1 VLLGETLNSFK
12 KEINSIVDLIQK
24 RDPKLERFT
33 DLVGAKLGSIL
44 QKPDFEM
51 QMMLRR
57 TCFMNKKRDKKAEID
72 KM

>member
-12 KEINSIVDLIQK
+12 KEINQIVELIYK

-33 DLVGAKLGSIL
+33 DLVGSKLAGIL

-57 TCFMNKKRDKKAEID
+57 TFYMNKKRDKKTEID
-72 KM
+72 KA